1 MDVSAMARF
10 SSYLYFG
17 LKTVHFCLRFLEPS
31 TFDLTFWNSPLL
43 FTLSGTVYFWF
54 DFLKQSTFQSESLLY
69 LVLGCVWNSIV
80 TFQITPFRSTIQLN
94 YSRDD
99 SMDWWRHRKENLK
112 WDVLILKPSYWF
124 SSLNS
129 ESEEFK
135 NHNFIFW
142 DDLSGL
148 FSHLIMSDTPIPR
161 SANLWSWKVA
171 ERIPKSDLVGIID

>member
-1 MDVSAMARF
+1 MTS
-10 SSYLYFG
+10 
-17 LKTVHFCLRFLEPS
+17 K
-31 TFDLTFWNSPLL
+31 
-43 FTLSGTVYFWF
+43 
-54 DFLKQSTFQSESLLY
+54 
-69 LVLGCVWNSIV
+69 
-80 TFQITPFRSTIQLN
+80 
-94 YSRDD
+94 
-99 SMDWWRHRKENLK
+99 DWWRHRKENLK

-171 ERIPKSDLVGIID
+171 ERIPKVILSEPLINQYYYKHLFNWPSVIFVRKTAKFRKHREISRNVPTKTDKNVREVSVRVKSFDQVIQHKDNPSNDYSIIPLAWSKIKKY